1 MALIVV
7 GGQTKHVGKTALLC
21 EIIRHFVSARWTAA
35 KITPHFHQSEQ
46 CVFVASG
53 TGWTIWEQSASDAQV
68 DTARYLK
75 AGAVRSL
82 LVSAEP
88 ESLAVACAALKAQ
101 ISASGN
107 AIIESTAGA
116 ELLAPDLFLLVVS
129 PGEHEIKASASEQL
143 ARAHALVVSAEAQTG
158 IAVDYPEHIRTFS
171 TFKNGIDARLAK
183 TVEEL
188 LE

>member
-1 MALIVV
+1 
-7 GGQTKHVGKTALLC
+7 
-21 EIIRHFVSARWTAA
+21 
-35 KITPHFHQSEQ
+35 
-46 CVFVASG
+46 
-53 TGWTIWEQSASDAQV
+53 
-68 DTARYLK
+68 LK

-143 ARAHALVVSAEAQTG
+143 ARAHALLVSAGAHTSS
-158 IAVDYPEHIRTFS
+158 AVEYPEHIRTFS
-171 TFKNGIDARLAK
+171 GVRNGIDVRLAK
-183 TVEEL
+183 MIDEL
-188 LE
+188 LRKF